1 MFFFNL
7 AVKNLK
13 KHWIRSFLS
22 IIGIIVGVIAI
33 ASLGIMGNSI
43 NLLVANLITDVGDTI
58 VVIPH
63 TSSES
68 AMAGDPRTATVS
80 AFLTQDQLDDII
92 KVASPHRTIPIMQSS
107 DEVTFGSNKG
117 GLAQIIGLQADDIA
131 YLLELEDGQ
140 YLRRNMDACLVGTFR
155 QMISHISLNLRT
167 ASICAVNP
175 DYAVVVTK
183 KWYSAHFDIDKQ
195 YAMAVIK
202 VTDMDEIK
210 TVVNSVDDYLNR
222 REDEVDVFDSQDLLN
237 QYEEIYDQITNFLL
251 AIGAISLIVAAI
263 NILNVMYISVSERI
277 REIGIL
283 RSLGMRRNEVMQVFL
298 YEAIILGVI
307 GSIIGGVCS
316 IAGGYVVSLFAI
328 QIFTAGTTFG
338 ENVTVFNETAVAY
351 IIFAMVFGILT
362 SILSGLHPA
371 WKASRDF
378 LEVRQNGFFQNCTE
392 KRKKAQDEIIPCRCR
407 YHHRCNCNCITGHP
421 WQQSHHPYDRYGL

>member
-68 AMAGDPRTATVS
+68 TMAGDPRTATVS
-80 AFLTQDQLDDII
+80 AFLTQDQLNDII

-107 DEVTFGSNKG
+107 GEVTFGSNKG
-117 GLAQIIGLQADDIA
+117 GLAQIIGLEADDIA

-140 YLRRNMDACLVGTFR
+140 YLRRNMDACLVGTF
-155 QMISHISLNLRT
+155 LAKEYDLRPGMRIQIGDEKVRI
-167 ASICAVNP
+167 AGILKERGFAIDINP

-237 QYEEIYDQITNFLL
+237 QYEEIYDQITSFLL
-251 AIGAISLIVAAI
+251 AIGAISLVVAAI

-307 GSIIGGVCS
+307 GSIIGGVFS
-316 IAGGYVVSLFAI
+316 IAGGYVVSVFAI

-371 WKASRDF
+371 WKASR
-378 LEVRQNGFFQNCTE
+378 LSPIEALRHE
-392 KRKKAQDEIIPCRCR
+392 
-407 YHHRCNCNCITGHP
+407 
-421 WQQSHHPYDRYGL
+421 